1 MHKELL
7 RVLLPVGGEL
17 GVTTPNH
24 SFEHM
29 RCNTIL
35 FLTSKRITKV
45 LTNACDYG
53 VLLETCRVFVLI
65 LLQRFNC
72 MLSFH
77 CMAVKV
83 HVVIE

>member
-29 RCNTIL
+29 RCYTIL
-35 FLTSKRITKV
+35 FLTSKKDNEGLNKCLRLWCVT
-45 LTNACDYG
+45 
-53 VLLETCRVFVLI
+53 
-65 LLQRFNC
+65 
-72 MLSFH
+72 
-77 CMAVKV
+77 
-83 HVVIE
+83 

>member
-17 GVTTPNH
+17 GVTTPNY

-29 RCNTIL
+29 RCYTIL

-53 VLLETCRVFVLI
+53 VLLRDMYSIRLDLASKI
-65 LLQRFNC
+65 
-72 MLSFH
+72 
-77 CMAVKV
+77 
-83 HVVIE
+83 

>member
-53 VLLETCRVFVLI
+53 VLLRDMYSIRLDLASKI
-65 LLQRFNC
+65 
-72 MLSFH
+72 
-77 CMAVKV
+77 
-83 HVVIE
+83 

>member
-35 FLTSKRITKV
+35 FLTSKRITIMV
-45 LTNACDYG
+45 CY
-53 VLLETCRVFVLI
+53 LETCTVFVLI

-83 HVVIE
+83 HVVVE